1 MVSLWGLKMGP
12 YLCCLGELQR
22 SSAGCRDQDVLH
34 FLSHASTFLVPRVLC
49 DRLLHSVRWWS
60 RQWYGAH
67 PHRPTRQCTF
77 LLLLLLFFL
86 PLNEFVLWATIG
98 CVSVFA
104 GFPQVSLDWSSNKA
118 QPGEQVSLTV
128 SGLEPHSQFAII
140 VVGADSELPRTDP
153 DVTVEQVYTQD
164 TTFCQC
170 FYQLCCT
177 SLAENKQQIP
187 HSYLSRSWQ
196 HPWSTQSLT
205 LIACLCF
212 FPNMWKV
219 QPLNL

>member
-1 MVSLWGLKMGP
+1 MGP

-34 FLSHASTFLVPRVLC
+34 FLSHANTFLVPRVLC

-60 RQWYGAH
+60 RQWYGTH
-67 PHRPTRQCTF
+67 PHRPTRQCTI

-128 SGLEPHSQFAII
+128 SGLEPRSQFAII
-140 VVGADSELPRTDP
+140 VVGADSELPRTDL
-153 DVTVEQVYTQD
+153 DVTVEQVHTRHALPMLLSTVLYISSREQTAD
-164 TTFCQC
+164 
-170 FYQLCCT
+170 T
-177 SLAENKQQIP
+177 SLIP
-187 HSYLSRSWQ
+187 LSRSWQ

-205 LIACLCF
+205 LLIACLCF

-219 QPLNL
+219 QPLHL